1 MARTGRSP
9 QACRREASQE
19 VDRAVLAEQTLPAED
34 FGGFPT
40 ERSDVC
46 PACGA
51 YRSEGADPCP
61 SCELIFRWPD
71 EEPLEEST

>member
-1 MARTGRSP
+1 M
-9 QACRREASQE
+9 
-19 VDRAVLAEQTLPAED
+19 LAEQTLPAED

-51 YRSEGADPCP
+51 YRSEDADPCP